1 MNTSPIR
8 VLMIFTI
15 MDRGGAETMVMNYFR
30 NVDRSKV
37 VFDFLVHREEEGAY
51 DNEIKALGGKI
62 FKLPG
67 ISLKSL
73 YAYKQAV
80 HSFFEEHNDYRI
92 IHGHCS
98 ELGYWIYK
106 EASKRGVPFIAAH
119 AHNAPLGWDLKMPFR
134 NVLKRLMRPYL
145 THCFTCAEASAIWL
159 FGKERA
165 KNAIFQA
172 NAVDASKFQYAENKR
187 NKVRAR
193 EQWDKRF
200 IIGNVSRF
208 DKQKNHLFLLDIVS
222 EMLKK
227 RKDIL
232 CVLIGANGSEYEK
245 VKQRIKD
252 LNLGNHIKLYGTRS
266 DIPELMQ
273 GMDVLL
279 FPSFHEGLSVTMIE
293 SQSSGLKTYTST
305 GVSKQVAI
313 IPKLVDFIDLN
324 RGAKYW
330 ASQILQQKYERKN
343 TFESIKVAHFDIKE
357 NAKWLTE
364 FYLSQIKNK

>member
-1 MNTSPIR
+1 
-8 VLMIFTI
+8 MIFTI

-30 NVDRSKV
+30 NVDRSTV

-51 DNEIKALGGKI
+51 DNEIKTLGGNI

-73 YAYKQAV
+73 SAYKQAV
-80 HSFFEEHNDYRI
+80 HRFFEEHNDYRI

-106 EASKRGVPFIAAH
+106 EASKKGVPFIAAH

-134 NVLKRLMRPYL
+134 NVLKRLMRPYI

-187 NKVRAR
+187 NKIRTR

-222 EMLKK
+222 EILKK
-227 RKDIL
+227 RQDIL

-293 SQSSGLKTYTST
+293 AQSSGLKTYTST

-313 IPKLVDFIDLN
+313 IPKLVDFIELN